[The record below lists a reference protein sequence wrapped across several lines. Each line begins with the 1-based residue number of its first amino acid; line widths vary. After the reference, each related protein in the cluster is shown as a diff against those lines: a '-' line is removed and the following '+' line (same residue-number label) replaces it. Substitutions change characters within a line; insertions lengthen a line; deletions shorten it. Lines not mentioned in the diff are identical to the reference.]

1 MIKRRSKVY
10 PVILSGGAGSRL
22 WPLSRR
28 LLPKQL
34 LPLAG
39 SRTMIQETA
48 LRFSRDQFANCTIIC
63 NEEHRFLI
71 AEQLR
76 EAGVKNATIVLEPV
90 GRNTAPAAAIAAL
103 SVARAE
109 SEGIVLLLPSDHVI
123 EDIDAFH
130 KAVATAV
137 TAAESDTIVT
147 FGIKPRAPETGYGY
161 ICAGDVL
168 AGTTGCLRVQR
179 FVEKPDRAAA
189 EKYIADGN
197 YYWNGGIFL
206 FKASALLKE
215 LERLQP
221 AMLAACKTSFEKAR
235 KDLDFIRLE
244 EESFKSSPAQSF
256 DYAVMEHTTRAA
268 IVPVEM
274 GWSDVGS
281 WHALWDITEK
291 SDTGNATKGD
301 VIAERVRNSYLRSD
315 GPLLAAVGVEDLVV
329 VATTDA
335 VLVSHR
341 DAAQDVKKIVDELER
356 QGREHH
362 VQHRRVYRPWGSY
375 EGIDAG
381 DRFQVKRIIVNPGAK
396 LSLQMHHHRAE
407 HWIVVAGTARVTCGE
422 KEFLLYE
429 NESTFIPLGTR
440 HRLENPGKVP
450 LHLIEVQ
457 SGTYLGEDDIVR
469 FDDTYGRTGEVPKH
483 H

>member
-1 MIKRRSKVY
+1 MNKRIPKVH

-39 SRTMIQETA
+39 PRTMIQETA
-48 LRFSRDQFANCTIIC
+48 LRFGTGEFASSTIVC

-76 EAGVKNATIVLEPV
+76 EVALKNVAIVLEPV

-103 SVARAE
+103 TVAHADR
-109 SEGIVLLLPSDHVI
+109 EGVVLLLPSDHVI
-123 EDIDAFH
+123 EDIPAFR

-137 TAAESDTIVT
+137 PAAEAGSIVT
-147 FGIKPRAPETGYGY
+147 FGIKPSVPETGYGY
-161 ICAGDVL
+161 IFAGDSL
-168 AGTTGCLRVQR
+168 AGAPGCFRVQR

-189 EKYIADGN
+189 EKYLANGN

-206 FKASALLKE
+206 FKASTLLKE

-221 AMLAACKTSFEKAR
+221 AMLGACRTSFEKAR

-281 WHALWDITEK
+281 W
-291 SDTGNATKGD
+291 
-301 VIAERVRNSYLRSD
+301 
-315 GPLLAAVGVEDLVV
+315 
-329 VATTDA
+329 
-335 VLVSHR
+335 
-341 DAAQDVKKIVDELER
+341 
-356 QGREHH
+356 
-362 VQHRRVYRPWGSY
+362 
-375 EGIDAG
+375 
-381 DRFQVKRIIVNPGAK
+381 
-396 LSLQMHHHRAE
+396 
-407 HWIVVAGTARVTCGE
+407 
-422 KEFLLYE
+422 
-429 NESTFIPLGTR
+429 
-440 HRLENPGKVP
+440 
-450 LHLIEVQ
+450 
-457 SGTYLGEDDIVR
+457 
-469 FDDTYGRTGEVPKH
+469 
-483 H
+483 